1 MSDKEGSPRRGWARI
16 GELGPAW
23 ITAVAGLIVALAA
36 AGFFAGRVTTP
47 TPAPTQTV
55 TVQAGQALA
64 AGHTPP
70 PSPSGNSSIY
80 WTGQVGFSSLSGL
93 GLDFDTKP
101 PSSDQTTIVYEG
113 NALQVTANEQ
123 LSQWTQS
130 STPSASDCKLWV
142 TTHPNTEILYPA
154 SGMQICIKT
163 DQGRYGLLHIDSA
176 ANGQL
181 QVTATVWNS

>member
-1 MSDKEGSPRRGWARI
+1 MSDKEGPQRRGWARL

-23 ITAVAGLIVALAA
+23 ITAGAGVIVALAA
-36 AGFFAGRVTTP
+36 AGFFAGRATTP

-64 AGHTPP
+64 AGH
-70 PSPSGNSSIY
+70 NSSIY
-80 WTGQVGFSSLSGL
+80 WTGQVGLSGLSDL
-93 GLDFDTKP
+93 GLDFDTRP
-101 PSSDQTTIVYEG
+101 PSSDQTTIIYQG
-113 NALQVTANEQ
+113 NTLQATANAQ

-142 TTHPNTEILYPA
+142 TTHPNTTILSPA

-163 DQGRYGLLHIDSA
+163 DQGRYGLLHIDST
-176 ANGQL
+176 ANNQL
-181 QVTATVWNS
+181 QVTATIWNS

>member
-1 MSDKEGSPRRGWARI
+1 MSDKEEPQRRGWARM

-23 ITAVAGLIVALAA
+23 ISAIAAVILALAA
-36 AGFFAGRVTTP
+36 VGFFAGRVTTP
-47 TPAPTQTV
+47 TPAPTETV
-55 TVQAGQALA
+55 TVTGQALA

-80 WTGQVGFSSLSGL
+80 WTGQVGFSLISGL

-101 PSSDQTTIVYEG
+101 PSSDQTTIVYDG
-113 NALQVTANEQ
+113 NALQPTANAQ
-123 LSQWTQS
+123 LSRWTQS
-130 STPSASDCKLWV
+130 GTPSASQCQLWV
-142 TTHPNTEILYPA
+142 TTHPNTEIIFPA

-181 QVTATVWNS
+181 QVTATIWNS

>member
-1 MSDKEGSPRRGWARI
+1 MSDKEGPQRRGWARI

-23 ITAVAGLIVALAA
+23 ITAGAGVIVALAA
-36 AGFFAGRVTTP
+36 AGFFAGRATTP
-47 TPAPTQTV
+47 TPAPTETV
-55 TVQAGQALA
+55 TVTPGQALT
-64 AGHTPP
+64 AGH
-70 PSPSGNSSIY
+70 NSSTY

-101 PSSDQTTIVYEG
+101 PSTDQTTIVYEG

-181 QVTATVWNS
+181 QVTATIWNS

>member
-1 MSDKEGSPRRGWARI
+1 MGDKEGPQRRGWARI

-23 ITAVAGLIVALAA
+23 ITAGAGVIVALAA
-36 AGFFAGRVTTP
+36 AGFFAGRATTP
-47 TPAPTQTV
+47 TPAPTETV
-55 TVQAGQALA
+55 TVTPGQALT
-64 AGHTPP
+64 AGH
-70 PSPSGNSSIY
+70 NSSTY

-101 PSSDQTTIVYEG
+101 PSTDQTTIVYEG